1 MEKVLKKDIK
11 KENDTKKVKNINEIT
26 KIFIIFMI
34 GSIIGYIVEM
44 IVAFVQEGH
53 FESRQGVLY
62 GPFTPVYGIGII
74 VFYAFFKLTK
84 TKDKKKIFI
93 LSMILGGITEYLCSF
108 LQEKIFG
115 TVSWDYSGW
124 IFNINGRTTL
134 IHCTYWGIAGLL
146 YNKYIDSLIPKIEKL
161 VEKDITKIIA
171 FGVAVLMIFNISISS
186 MAAIRQKYRNENIM
200 PQNKIDEFLDANYP
214 DEYMDKIFANKKNVR

>member
-1 MEKVLKKDIK
+1 MRKNSIEKTQETKKDK
-11 KENDTKKVKNINEIT
+11 INELT
-26 KIFIIFMI
+26 KIFFIFMI

-74 VFYAFFKLTK
+74 VFYLFFNKIETRE
-84 TKDKKKIFI
+84 KKKIFI

-115 TVSWDYSGW
+115 TISWDYSNW
-124 IFNINGRTTL
+124 ILNINGRTTL
-134 IHCTYWGIAGLL
+134 IHCTYWGIAGIL
-146 YNKYIDSLIPKIEKL
+146 YVSYIEPLFPKIEEL
-161 VEKDITKIIA
+161 VRKNGTKILALGMAI
-171 FGVAVLMIFNISISS
+171 LMTFNITISS
-186 MAAIRQKYRNENIM
+186 LAAIRQKYRNENIE
-200 PQNKIDEFLDANYP
+200 PQNKLEEFLDVKYP
-214 DEYMDKIFANKKNVR
+214 DEYMDKVFANKKQVSSIK